1 MDKSRDAFRTISE
14 VAEWLD
20 SPAHVL
26 RFWESK
32 FPQIK
37 PVKRAGGR
45 RYYRPAD
52 MQLLGG
58 IKKLLHDDGLTIK
71 GVQKILR
78 EEGVKHVLAMAPP
91 MGDTPVED
99 LEDAVSATVPE
110 APFKDVPEQEA
121 RTEDNVVPLP
131 PLAARRP
138 DFLPDPVTP
147 DDHAP
152 TTLVKD
158 APEAPA
164 DGQTGAAED
173 KTEDEPEFFAT
184 PVRTVAPEPV
194 AIPEPEPETLAVPE
208 PAALAQPDT
217 PAPPSP
223 APAADVHP
231 RPSITANV
239 PADPAPDADLAIAAS
254 VIAPLRRLTI
264 ADVRAKHATFA
275 RITAQLDAIAHRMD
289 QAAAARPRN

>member
-52 MQLLGG
+52 MLLLGG

-78 EEGVKHVLAMAPP
+78 DEGVKHVLDMAPP
-91 MGDTPVED
+91 IDTIIAAEYEAEPA
-99 LEDAVSATVPE
+99 LDAPLAAPPLPEVVAKAPQAPE
-110 APFKDVPEQEA
+110 AIPG
-121 RTEDNVVPLP
+121 DNVVPLA

-138 DFLPDPVTP
+138 DFLPEPVTP
-147 DDHAP
+147 DDP
-152 TTLVKD
+152 F
-158 APEAPA
+158 PEAAFEDDPEIPA
-164 DGQTGAAED
+164 EMPGSTTDDVA
-173 KTEDEPEFFAT
+173 EPEFFSA
-184 PVRTVAPEPV
+184 
-194 AIPEPEPETLAVPE
+194 PE
-208 PAALAQPDT
+208 PAA
-217 PAPPSP
+217 PSP
-223 APAADVHP
+223 P
-231 RPSITANV
+231 RPAIRADV
-239 PADPAPDADLAIAAS
+239 PADPAPDVGIATAPS
-254 VIAPLRRLTI
+254 RIAPLRRLTS
-264 ADVRAKHATFA
+264 ADVRAKHADFA
-275 RITAQLDAIAHRMD
+275 RITAQLDAIAKRME
-289 QAAAARPRN
+289 QASGPRPRN